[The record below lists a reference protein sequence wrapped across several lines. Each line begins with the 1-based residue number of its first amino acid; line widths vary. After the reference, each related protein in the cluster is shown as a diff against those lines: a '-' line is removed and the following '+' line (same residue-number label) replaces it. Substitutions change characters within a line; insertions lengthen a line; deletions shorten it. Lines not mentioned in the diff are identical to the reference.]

1 MAEDVAKL
9 VMQVD
14 PRQLQQEMAKLT
26 QQGLKIDMTKV
37 GGVAG
42 GKQAGMLQASG
53 TAGQVQ
59 GAYAGL
65 AQGTKAMVAIPEA
78 AAQQT
83 QGFMDKF
90 LNNFGGGT
98 KKFRDL
104 NKSLFMLQMSSLG
117 VVFSFT
123 SIINKVM
130 GMFSGLS
137 DLGTMISTGAVGS
150 AFAGIATGGANTTD
164 IASTMGVSTEQMTAA
179 WAGFTAI
186 TSQFQTVISSF
197 AAKVLSPEI
206 VAAILA
212 VIDALAVTLAKPDVV
227 KAVQMLIQA
236 ILDIAL
242 SIIPLIPVIAVL
254 IEKLAETGL
263 LKFFLLII
271 VAAEILLPLLAYIQ
285 FAFTAVGTVFNV
297 ISAIAFALGISIGW
311 VILIIAVVLVAIDF
325 LIHLF
330 TNLANGMDIVSAVT
344 NALGQTLADI
354 ANVIISIINGI
365 SNLFGAGS
373 VLELWKTSTSSES
386 PEFSKASTQ
395 ITNIN
400 FNKNVNTKTS
410 KEVQD
415 AVKQSNASGMG

>member
-1 MAEDVAKL
+1 MGEDVAKL

-53 TAGQVQ
+53 TAAQVQ
-59 GAYAGL
+59 TAYGGL
-65 AQGTKAMVAIPEA
+65 AAGTKAMVAIPEA

-98 KKFRDL
+98 RKFRDL

-123 SIINKVM
+123 SIINSVM

-137 DLGTMISTGAVGS
+137 DLGTMISTGAIGS

-164 IASTMGVSTEQMTAA
+164 IAGTMGVTPEMQTAA

-186 TSQFQTVISSF
+186 VSQFKAVF
-197 AAKVLSPEI
+197 DALAVKVLTPEM
-206 VAAILA
+206 VAAILS

-227 KAVQMLIQA
+227 KAIQMLIAA
-236 ILDIAL
+236 ILEIAL
-242 SIIPLIPVIAVL
+242 SIITLIPVIAVL

-297 ISAIAFALGISIGW
+297 ISAIAIALGISISW
-311 VILIIAVVLVAIDF
+311 VIIIIAAVLIVIDF

-330 TNLANGMDIVSAVT
+330 ENLANGMDIVSAVT

-373 VLELWKTSTSSES
+373 VLELWKTTTGSES
-386 PEFSKASTQ
+386 EQYSKASTQ

-400 FNKNVNTKTS
+400 FNKNVGVKST
-410 KEVQD
+410 KEVED
-415 AVKQSNASGMG
+415 AVGKANASKMG

>member
-1 MAEDVAKL
+1 MGEDVAKL

-14 PRQLQQEMAKLT
+14 PRQMQQEMAKLT

-42 GKQAGMLQASG
+42 GKQAGLIQASG
-53 TAGQVQ
+53 TASRVQ
-59 GAYAGL
+59 AAYGGL
-65 AQGTKAMVAIPEA
+65 ATGTKAVVAIPEA
-78 AAQQT
+78 AAAQT
-83 QGFMDKF
+83 RGFMDRF

-98 KKFRDL
+98 RKFRDL

-117 VVFSFT
+117 VVFSFQ
-123 SIINKVM
+123 SIINNVM
-130 GMFSGLS
+130 GLFSGLS
-137 DLGTMISTGAVGS
+137 DLGTMISTGAIGS

-164 IASTMGVSTEQMTAA
+164 IAATMGVTPEMQTAA

-186 TSQFQTVISSF
+186 ISQFKAVF
-197 AAKVLSPEI
+197 DALAVKVLTPEM

-227 KAVQMLIQA
+227 KAIQMLIAA

-271 VAAEILLPLLAYIQ
+271 IAAEILLPLLAYIQ
-285 FAFTAVGTVFNV
+285 FAFSAVGVVWNV
-297 ISAIAFALGISIGW
+297 LSAVAIAFCVSVGW
-311 VILIIAVVLVAIDF
+311 VILVVGVVLIIIDF

-330 TNLANGMDIVSAVT
+330 ENLANGMDIVSAVT
-344 NALGQTLADI
+344 NALGQTLADV

-365 SNLFGAGS
+365 TNLFGAGS
-373 VLELWKTSTSSES
+373 VLELWSTKTGSE
-386 PEFSKASTQ
+386 PEQYSKASTQ

-400 FNKNVNTKTS
+400 FNKNVSVKSS
-410 KEVQD
+410 KEVED
-415 AVKQSNASGMG
+415 AVKRGSDARMG